1 MRSLW
6 SANTPNPLH
15 MNCCFTVLSRPGLL
29 KREGHPQC
37 CPGLLLTVPWLLTVP
52 ATETT
57 SVQKTAEAGSACR
70 LATHQFWISNLECPA
85 KTSPK
90 TQSPS
95 QTSTILLPENAVTL
109 ITFCLTPTPVAAS
122 QQRPNMWILAS
133 VYSAVSLPFQSQG
146 LLSLVF

>member
-1 MRSLW
+1 MGSLW
-6 SANTPNPLH
+6 SAKTPNPLH
-15 MNCCFTVLSRPGLL
+15 MNCCFTVVVPGSSSVRGTHSAVL
-29 KREGHPQC
+29 
-37 CPGLLLTVPWLLTVP
+37 GLLLTVQWPLTVL
-52 ATETT
+52 ATETS

-70 LATHQFWISNLECPA
+70 LATRQFWISNLECPA
-85 KTSPK
+85 KTSTK

-109 ITFCLTPTPVAAS
+109 ITFCLTPIPVAAS

-133 VYSAVSLPFQSQG
+133 VYSAVSLPFQSQS